1 DQDVRLAVM
10 VPTAAAELLRG
21 GGIPRSVRAFNL
33 GGEAL
38 PAELAQALYGL
49 GHVRAVRNLYGP
61 TEDTTYSTWSRVP
74 PGSGPVR
81 IGRPVPGTRAYVLDG
96 GLQPQPVGVPG
107 EVYLAGEG
115 LARGY
120 AGRPELT
127 AERFLPD
134 PFGPAGSR
142 MYRVM
147 DRARWTADGELEY
160 LGRADQQVKVRG
172 FRIEPGEIE
181 AALLEEASVHEAVVL
196 AREDR
201 PGERRLVGYVVAPG
215 GDAAG
220 LREHLR
226 GRLPEYMVPAAIVVL
241 DAMPLTA
248 SGKLDRRA
256 LPALD
261 AAAPA
266 AAYVAPRTPAEE
278 VLAGILGEVL
288 HVERVGVEDDFFDLG
303 GHSLVATQVVSRVRQ
318 AFGVEL
324 PLRALFEARTVAALA
339 GRVEELRAAP
349 GRLTPRVVAIDR
361 STLRG
366 SRGRPPA

>member
-38 PAELAQALYGL
+38 PAELAQALYEL

-74 PGSGPVR
+74 PASGSVR

-107 EVYLAGEG
+107 EMYLAGEG

-147 DRARWTADGELEY
+147 DRARWRPDGELEY
-160 LGRADQQVKVRG
+160 LGRTDQQVKVRG

-181 AALLEEASVHEAVVL
+181 AALLEEPSIREAVVV

-220 LREHLR
+220 LRERLR

-256 LPALD
+256 LPAPD

-278 VLAGILGEVL
+278 VLAGIWADVLG
-288 HVERVGVEDDFFDLG
+288 VERVGVEDDFFDLG
-303 GHSLVATQVVSRVRQ
+303 GHSLLATRVVSRVRQ
-318 AFGVEL
+318 AFGTEL
-324 PLRALFEARTVAALA
+324 PMRTLFEARTVAGMA
-339 GRVEELRAAP
+339 GRLEELGATAETP
-349 GRLTPRVVAIDR
+349 GPAMVVVDR
-361 STLRG
+361 SARRR
-366 SRGRPPA
+366 SRERPRT